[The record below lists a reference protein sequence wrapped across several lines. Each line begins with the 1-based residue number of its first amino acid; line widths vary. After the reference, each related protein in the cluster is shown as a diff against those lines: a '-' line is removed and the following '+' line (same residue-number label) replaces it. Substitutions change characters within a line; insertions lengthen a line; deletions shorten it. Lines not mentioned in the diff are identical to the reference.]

1 MILLPREGRAY
12 HHRFEAD
19 NSGYPDG
26 VAGLLDNLWILCPTW
41 ISSSSIDALM
51 PKVKVTYDTIRRLAL
66 ALPNVEE
73 GTSYGT
79 PALKVKGKL
88 FVRLH
93 DDRDKIVLKMPF
105 DRREEMMA
113 EDPETYFIT
122 DHYRNYPWV
131 LVSLAKVRVD
141 ALPDLLNIAYREA
154 SPTKKPRV

>member
-1 MILLPREGRAY
+1 
-12 HHRFEAD
+12 
-19 NSGYPDG
+19 
-26 VAGLLDNLWILCPTW
+26 
-41 ISSSSIDALM
+41 M

-113 EDPETYFIT
+113 EDPETIFRHRPLSKLSVGTGQFGEGACGRAAGSAEYC
-122 DHYRNYPWV
+122 
-131 LVSLAKVRVD
+131 VSRGFTHK
-141 ALPDLLNIAYREA
+141 EA
-154 SPTKKPRV
+154 SRMICGLANLVRETNS